1 MPEVT
6 ISNIVKKII
15 KDPEN
20 NSERI
25 YYFGSIPSNQL
36 KSVTFV
42 PVDEKNPKQES
53 PLNEIEGGY
62 QRYGN
67 VTRMRQFKKHLQDNP
82 LSIVP
87 PIVLSSRNKWTFE
100 ASNENEMVGSLIATE
115 PAAII
120 DGQHRAGG

>member
-1 MPEVT
+1 MSEVK

-20 NSERI
+20 NIERI

-42 PVDEKNPKQES
+42 PVDEKNPKQDS

-67 VTRMRQFKKHLQDNP
+67 VTRMRQIQKAYNL
-82 LSIVP
+82 
-87 PIVLSSRNKWTFE
+87 
-100 ASNENEMVGSLIATE
+100 
-115 PAAII
+115 
-120 DGQHRAGG
+120 